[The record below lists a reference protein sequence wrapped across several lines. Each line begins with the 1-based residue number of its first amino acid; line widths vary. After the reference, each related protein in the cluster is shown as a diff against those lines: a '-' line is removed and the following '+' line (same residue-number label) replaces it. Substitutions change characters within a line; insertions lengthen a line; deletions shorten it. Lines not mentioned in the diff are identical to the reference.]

1 MVEVKTEPNE
11 SELFSVCENT
21 NMAAHQSRQH
31 EVTYESKNNT
41 SIRFKFYNVIRTVF

>member
-21 NMAAHQSRQH
+21 NMAAHQSTQH

-41 SIRFKFYNVIRTVF
+41 SIRFIIRI